1 VRVLVRSGL
10 GVLVLDALI
19 IGGWNQLLPESFYE
33 YFPTVSLSPPFSEHF
48 ARDFGGAMLGIGAVL
63 VVALV
68 RPKPEF
74 VGIAAL
80 AFSVFAVPHFVF
92 HSLHLEHASLG
103 QAIFLQVANA
113 LVALIGIALGIWSLR
128 RLHAERRPEQR
139 SGRILGA

>member
-1 VRVLVRSGL
+1 MTLLVRAGL
-10 GVLVLDALI
+10 AVLVLDALI

-33 YFPTVSLSPPFSEHF
+33 HFPTVSLSPPFSEHF
-48 ARDFGGAMLGIGAVL
+48 ARDFGGALLGIGAVL
-63 VVALV
+63 VVAFI

-103 QAIFLQVANA
+103 QVIFLLTANA
-113 LVALIGIALGIWSLR
+113 AVAAIGVLLGIWSLR
-128 RLHAERRPEQR
+128 RLDAERRT
-139 SGRILGA
+139 RILGA